1 MNRKIVFSL
10 LKRGE
15 KRMLDKRIPIPVAEA
30 VARVMKY
37 AYQGE
42 MEKVSL
48 IESYGRTL
56 GEDVIA
62 DHDVPHFDRSPYD
75 GFAIRA
81 EDTKEASSSNPIQF
95 EVIGEI
101 GAGFVFTEE
110 VKEFQ
115 AVRIMTGAAIPE
127 GCNAVVMLEL
137 TEGFEE
143 NEKIY
148 MVLKRSFSSGDNIS
162 FKGEDVNQNSILVK
176 KGTVINPGVAA
187 LLATFGYSSV
197 HVIKQPVIGIVTTG
211 SELLEVHEQLKL
223 GKIRNSNS
231 YMIAAQI
238 ERAGGVVQY
247 YGQFADDLET
257 CYNTVKK
264 AMKEV
269 DILITTGGVSVGDYD
284 YLPAIHKRL
293 QANVLFN
300 KIAMRPGSVTT
311 VAEVEGKLL
320 FGLSGNPSAC
330 YVGCELFVRP
340 VIRTYMYKKNPH
352 VFRAEA
358 ILQKD
363 FPKANPFT
371 RFVRGKVEI
380 VDGTLQAIPVGLDKS
395 SAISSLAEANAFII
409 LPGGTR
415 GFEAGITVS
424 VLLLESN
431 AGSEW
436 PWEEPL
442 RSYK

>member
-1 MNRKIVFSL
+1 ML
-10 LKRGE
+10 E
-15 KRMLDKRIPIPVAEA
+15 KRTPISVAEA
-30 VARVMKY
+30 VARVMEY
-37 AYQGE
+37 AYLGE
-42 MEKVSL
+42 TEKVSL
-48 IESYGRTL
+48 IDSYGRTL
-56 GEDVIA
+56 GEDVVA

-101 GAGFVFTEE
+101 GAGFVFKEE
-110 VKEFQ
+110 VKAFQ
-115 AVRIMTGAAIPE
+115 AVRIMTGAAIPT
-127 GCNAVVMLEL
+127 GCNAVIMLEL
-137 TEGFEE
+137 TESFEE
-143 NEKIY
+143 NEKTY
-148 MVLKRSFSSGDNIS
+148 MKLKRSFASGDNIS
-162 FKGEDVNQNSILVK
+162 FKGEDVKQNAILVK
-176 KGTVINPGVAA
+176 KGTSINPGVAA

-197 HVIKQPVIGIVTTG
+197 YVVRQPVVGIVTTG
-211 SELLEVHEQLKL
+211 SELLEVHEQLKP

-247 YGQFADDLET
+247 YGQFADNLET

-284 YLPAIHKRL
+284 YLPAIYERL

-311 VAEVEGKLL
+311 VAELEGKLL

-330 YVGCELFVRP
+330 YVGCELYVRP
-340 VIRTYMYKKNPH
+340 VIGTSLHRKDPH
-352 VFRAEA
+352 LYRAEA

-371 RFVRGKVEI
+371 RFVRGRVEL
-380 VDGTLQAIPVGLDKS
+380 VDGQLQVTPVGLDKS
-395 SAISSLAEANAFII
+395 SAISSLAEANACIV

-431 AGSEW
+431 VGSEW

>member
-1 MNRKIVFSL
+1 
-10 LKRGE
+10 
-15 KRMLDKRIPIPVAEA
+15 MLEKRIPIPVAEA
-30 VARVMKY
+30 VASVMEY

-42 MEKVSL
+42 VEKVSL
-48 IESYGRTL
+48 IESYGRIL

-101 GAGFVFTEE
+101 GAGFVFSEE
-110 VKEFQ
+110 VKAFQ
-115 AVRIMTGAAIPE
+115 AVRIMTGAAIPA

-143 NEKIY
+143 NEKTY

-162 FKGEDVNQNSILVK
+162 FKGEDVKQNSILVK
-176 KGTVINPGVAA
+176 KGTVINPGVEAF
-187 LLATFGYSSV
+187 LATFGYSSV
-197 HVIKQPVIGIVTTG
+197 HVVKQPVIGIVTTG
-211 SELLEVHEQLKL
+211 SELLEVHEQLRT

-238 ERAGGVVQY
+238 ERAGGAVRY
-247 YGQFADDLET
+247 YGQFVDDFET

-284 YLPAIHKRL
+284 YLPAIYERL

-311 VAEVEGKLL
+311 VAELEGKLL

-330 YVGCELFVRP
+330 YVGCELYVRP
-340 VIRTYMYKKNPH
+340 VIGTYLHRKDPH
-352 VFRAEA
+352 VYRAEA

-371 RFVRGKVEI
+371 RFVRGRVEI
-380 VDGTLQAIPVGLDKS
+380 VDGQLQVTPVGLDKS
-395 SAISSLAEANAFII
+395 SAISSLAEANAFIV

-424 VLLLESN
+424 VLLLELN
-431 AGSEW
+431 VGSEW
-436 PWEEPL
+436 PWKEPL

>member
-1 MNRKIVFSL
+1 
-10 LKRGE
+10 
-15 KRMLDKRIPIPVAEA
+15 MLEKRIPIPVAEA
-30 VARVMKY
+30 VARVMEY

-42 MEKVSL
+42 IEKVSL

-81 EDTKEASSSNPIQF
+81 EDTKEASSSNPICF
-95 EVIGEI
+95 EVVGEI

-110 VKEFQ
+110 VKAFQ
-115 AVRIMTGAAIPE
+115 AVRIMTGAAIPR

-137 TEGFEE
+137 TEGFEK
-143 NEKIY
+143 NEKTY
-148 MVLKRSFSSGDNIS
+148 MKLKRSFAAGDNIS
-162 FKGEDVNQNSILVK
+162 FKGEDVKQNTILVK
-176 KGTVINPGVAA
+176 EGTVINPGVAA
-187 LLATFGYSSV
+187 LLATFSYSSV

-211 SELLEVHEQLKL
+211 SELLEVHEQLKP

-247 YGQFADDLET
+247 YGQFADDFET
-257 CYNTVKK
+257 CYNTVEK
-264 AMKEV
+264 AIKEV

-284 YLPAIHKRL
+284 YLPAIYERL
-293 QANVLFN
+293 RFN

-330 YVGCELFVRP
+330 YVGCELYVRP
-340 VIRTYMYKKNPH
+340 VIGTYLHRKDPH
-352 VFRAEA
+352 IYRAEA

-363 FPKANPFT
+363 FSKANPFT
-371 RFVRGKVEI
+371 RFVRGRVEF
-380 VDGTLQAIPVGLDKS
+380 VDGQLQVTPVGLDKS
-395 SAISSLAEANAFII
+395 SAISSLAEANAFIV

-415 GFEAGITVS
+415 GFETGITVS

-431 AGSEW
+431 VGSEW
-436 PWEEPL
+436 RWEDPL